1 MQAAID
7 RIMLSGADP
16 APTLKAANQ
25 EVNALFQ

>member
-1 MQAAID
+1 MRAAID

-16 APTLKAANQ
+16 TSTFKSANQ